1 MINSNR
7 HLVRLEIAQ
16 EVAQEIAQ
24 LYKNTRFRSEKD
36 LLDDDFYKKA
46 HQLSK
51 HLQQQDSSNLGEF
64 SK

>member
-1 MINSNR
+1 MKDY
-7 HLVRLEIAQ
+7 Q
-16 EVAQEIAQ
+16 VAQEIAQ